1 VALADLLKRFDFS
14 KLSTRERVLFVLTAS
29 AVLLAYL
36 SYFMMPMIRSARSLA
51 VQKVSLKAEIDQG
64 MAQLPLLQKRAE
76 DLHRASEA
84 SVVSAEISG
93 KAGDLFPGGSRLSSL
108 LEEMT
113 RLARLR
119 QIEFISIRPDAIED
133 KGSYFQLTFQMD
145 VQSRFRELGN
155 YLLMLE
161 NLPRA
166 VVVKELKVETRADL
180 NPSILA
186 HLKTVTY
193 LGKE

>member
-1 VALADLLKRFDFS
+1 MGLTDLLKRLDFS
-14 KLSTRERVLFVLTAS
+14 KLSTRERVLFILTAS
-29 AVLLAYL
+29 AVLVGYL
-36 SYFMMPMIRSARSLA
+36 TYFMMPMIRNARDLT

-64 MAQLPLLQKRAE
+64 MAQIPLLRKRAE
-76 DLHRASEA
+76 ELHQASEA
-84 SVVSAEISG
+84 KGVSAEISG
-93 KAGDLFPGGSRLSSL
+93 KVGDLFPGGSRLSAL

-119 QIEFISIRPDAIED
+119 QIEFVSIHPDAIED
-133 KGSYFQLTFQMD
+133 KGTYFQLTLQID
-145 VQSRFRELGN
+145 VQSRFRELGD

-166 VVVKELKVETRADL
+166 VIVKELKVETRADL
-180 NPSILA
+180 NPSVLA

>member
-1 VALADLLKRFDFS
+1 MTLADLLKRFDFY
-14 KLSTRERVLFVLTAS
+14 KLSTRERILFALTTAAVFFALIVYLLMPMVRNAKGLTA
-29 AVLLAYL
+29 
-36 SYFMMPMIRSARSLA
+36 
-51 VQKVSLKAEIDQG
+51 QTDTLKAEIDQG
-64 MAQLPLLQKRAE
+64 MTRIPPLRKQAE
-76 DLHRASEA
+76 ALRQGSQATG
-84 SVVSAEISG
+84 VSADVSG
-93 KAGDLFPGGSRLSSL
+93 KAGDLFPGGSRLSAL

-119 QIEFISIRPDAIED
+119 QVEFVSVRPDAIED
-133 KGSYFQLTFQMD
+133 KGTYLQLTLQID
-145 VQSRFRELGN
+145 VQSRFRELAD

-166 VVVKELKVETRADL
+166 VIVKDLKVETRTDVSPAVL
-180 NPSILA
+180 G

>member
-1 VALADLLKRFDFS
+1 VGLTDLLKRLDFS
-14 KLSTRERVLFVLTAS
+14 KLSTRERVLFILTAS
-29 AVLLAYL
+29 AVLFGYL
-36 SYFMMPMIRSARSLA
+36 TYFMMPMIRNARDLT

-64 MAQLPLLQKRAE
+64 MAQIPLLRKRAE
-76 DLHRASEA
+76 ELHQASEA
-84 SVVSAEISG
+84 KGVSAEISG
-93 KAGDLFPGGSRLSSL
+93 KVGDLFPGGSRLSAL

-119 QIEFISIRPDAIED
+119 QIEFVSIHPDAIED
-133 KGSYFQLTFQMD
+133 KGTYFQLTLQID
-145 VQSRFRELGN
+145 VQSRFRELGD

-166 VVVKELKVETRADL
+166 VIVKELKVETRADL
-180 NPSILA
+180 NPSVLA

>member
-1 VALADLLKRFDFS
+1 MALSDLLKRLDFG
-14 KLSTRERVLFVLTAS
+14 KRPPRERALFILTAVAVLF
-29 AVLLAYL
+29 AYL
-36 SYFMMPMIRSARSLA
+36 NYFMMPMIRSARDLT
-51 VQKVSLKAEIDQG
+51 VRKVSLKAEIDQG
-64 MAQLPLLQKRAE
+64 MAQIPLLLKRADE
-76 DLHRASEA
+76 LHQAAQAKE
-84 SVVSAEISG
+84 VTTEFSG
-93 KAGDLFPGGSRLSSL
+93 KVGDLFPGGSRLSVL

-119 QIEFISIRPDAIED
+119 QIEFVSVRPDAIED
-133 KGSYFQLTFQMD
+133 KGTFFQLTLQID
-145 VQSRFRELGN
+145 VQSRFRELGD

-166 VVVKELKVETRADL
+166 VVVKELRVETRADL
-180 NPSILA
+180 NPSVLA

>member
-1 VALADLLKRFDFS
+1 MSLADLLKRLSFS
-14 KLSTRERVLFVLTAS
+14 KLSTRERVLFILTAS

-36 SYFMMPMIRSARSLA
+36 SYFMMPMIRGARDLA
-51 VQKVSLKAEIDQG
+51 VQTISLKAEINQG
-64 MAQLPLLQKRAE
+64 MAQIPLLRKRAE
-76 DLHRASEA
+76 ELHQASEA
-84 SVVSAEISG
+84 KGVSAEISG
-93 KAGDLFPGGSRLSSL
+93 KVGDLFPGGSRLSVL

-119 QIEFISIRPDAIED
+119 QIEFVSVRPDAIED
-133 KGSYFQLTFQMD
+133 KGTYFQLTLQID
-145 VQSRFRELGN
+145 VQSRFRELGD

-166 VVVKELKVETRADL
+166 VVVKELNVETRADL

>member
-1 VALADLLKRFDFS
+1 VGLTDLLKRLDFS
-14 KLSTRERVLFVLTAS
+14 KLSTRERVLFILTAS
-29 AVLLAYL
+29 AVLVGYL
-36 SYFMMPMIRSARSLA
+36 TYFMMPMIRNARDLT

-64 MAQLPLLQKRAE
+64 MAQIPLLRKRAE
-76 DLHRASEA
+76 ELHQASEA
-84 SVVSAEISG
+84 KGVSAEISG
-93 KAGDLFPGGSRLSSL
+93 KVGDLFPGGSRLSAL

-119 QIEFISIRPDAIED
+119 QIEFVSIHPDAIED
-133 KGSYFQLTFQMD
+133 KGTYFQLTLQID
-145 VQSRFRELGN
+145 VQSRFRELGD

-166 VVVKELKVETRADL
+166 VIVKELKVETRADL
-180 NPSILA
+180 NPSVLA

>member
-1 VALADLLKRFDFS
+1 
-14 KLSTRERVLFVLTAS
+14 
-29 AVLLAYL
+29 
-36 SYFMMPMIRSARSLA
+36 
-51 VQKVSLKAEIDQG
+51 
-64 MAQLPLLQKRAE
+64 
-76 DLHRASEA
+76 
-84 SVVSAEISG
+84 
-93 KAGDLFPGGSRLSSL
+93 
-108 LEEMT
+108 MT

-119 QIEFISIRPDAIED
+119 QIEFVSVRPEAIED
-133 KGSYFQLTFQMD
+133 KGAYFQLTLQID
-145 VQSRFRELGN
+145 VQSRFREFGD

-166 VVVKELKVETRADL
+166 VIVKELKVETRTDL

>member
-1 VALADLLKRFDFS
+1 MALPDLLKRLDFS
-14 KLSTRERVLFVLTAS
+14 KLSTRERVLFILTAV
-29 AVLLAYL
+29 AVIFAYL
-36 SYFMMPMIRSARSLA
+36 HYFMMPMIRSARDLT
-51 VQKVSLKAEIDQG
+51 VRKVSLKTEIDQG
-64 MAQLPLLQKRAE
+64 MAQIPLLLKRSDE
-76 DLHRASEA
+76 LHEA
-84 SVVSAEISG
+84 AQAKEVSTEFSG
-93 KAGDLFPGGSRLSSL
+93 KVGDLFPGGSRLSVL

-119 QIEFISIRPDAIED
+119 QIEFVSVRPEAIED
-133 KGSYFQLTFQMD
+133 KGTFFQLTLQID
-145 VQSRFRELGN
+145 VQSRFRELGD

-166 VVVKELKVETRADL
+166 VIVKELRIETRSDL
-180 NPSILA
+180 NPDILA

>member
-1 VALADLLKRFDFS
+1 MALADLLKRLDFS
-14 KLSTRERVLFVLTAS
+14 KLSTRERVLFILTAS
-29 AVLLAYL
+29 AVLFAYL
-36 SYFMMPMIRSARSLA
+36 SYFMMPMIRSARDLTI
-51 VQKVSLKAEIDQG
+51 QKVALKAEIDQG
-64 MAQLPLLQKRAE
+64 MAQIPLLRKRAE
-76 DLHRASEA
+76 ELHQASEA
-84 SVVSAEISG
+84 KGVSAEISG
-93 KAGDLFPGGSRLSSL
+93 KVGDLFPGGSRLSAL

-119 QIEFISIRPDAIED
+119 QIEFVSVRPDAIED
-133 KGSYFQLTFQMD
+133 KGTYFQLTLQID
-145 VQSRFRELGN
+145 VQSRFRELGD

>member
-1 VALADLLKRFDFS
+1 MGLTDLLKRLDFS
-14 KLSTRERVLFVLTAS
+14 KLSTRERVLFILTAS
-29 AVLLAYL
+29 AVLFGYL
-36 SYFMMPMIRSARSLA
+36 TYFMMPMIRNARDLT

-64 MAQLPLLQKRAE
+64 MAQIPLLRKRAE
-76 DLHRASEA
+76 ELHQASEA
-84 SVVSAEISG
+84 KGVSAEISG
-93 KAGDLFPGGSRLSSL
+93 KVGDLFPGGSRLSAL

-119 QIEFISIRPDAIED
+119 QIEFVSIHPDAIED
-133 KGSYFQLTFQMD
+133 KGTYFQLTLQID
-145 VQSRFRELGN
+145 VQSRFRELGD

-166 VVVKELKVETRADL
+166 VIVKELKVETRADL

>member
-1 VALADLLKRFDFS
+1 
-14 KLSTRERVLFVLTAS
+14 
-29 AVLLAYL
+29 
-36 SYFMMPMIRSARSLA
+36 
-51 VQKVSLKAEIDQG
+51 
-64 MAQLPLLQKRAE
+64 MAQLPLLQERARTLHENSQANEVRAE
-76 DLHRASEA
+76 F
-84 SVVSAEISG
+84 SG
-93 KAGDLFPGGSRLSSL
+93 KAEDLFPGGSRLSSL

-119 QIEFISIRPDAIED
+119 QIEFVSVRPDAIED
-133 KGSYFQLTFQMD
+133 KGTYLQLTLQID
-145 VQSRFRELGN
+145 VQSRFRELGD

-166 VVVKELKVETRADL
+166 VVVKDLKVESRADL
-180 NPSILA
+180 NPSVLA

>member
-1 VALADLLKRFDFS
+1 MGLTDLLKRLDFS
-14 KLSTRERVLFVLTAS
+14 KLSTRERVLFILTAS
-29 AVLLAYL
+29 AVLFGYL
-36 SYFMMPMIRSARSLA
+36 TYFMMPMIRNARDLT
-51 VQKVSLKAEIDQG
+51 VQKVSLKAEIDQE
-64 MAQLPLLQKRAE
+64 MAQIPLLRKRAE
-76 DLHRASEA
+76 ELHQASEA
-84 SVVSAEISG
+84 KGVSAEISG
-93 KAGDLFPGGSRLSSL
+93 KVGDLFPGGSRLSAL

-119 QIEFISIRPDAIED
+119 QIEFVSIHPDAIED
-133 KGSYFQLTFQMD
+133 KGTYFQLTLQID
-145 VQSRFRELGN
+145 VQSRFRELGD

-166 VVVKELKVETRADL
+166 VIVKELKVETRADL
-180 NPSILA
+180 NPSVLA

>member
-1 VALADLLKRFDFS
+1 MTDLLKRLDFS
-14 KLSTRERVLFVLTAS
+14 KLSTRERVLFILTAS
-29 AVLLAYL
+29 AVLFGYLA
-36 SYFMMPMIRSARSLA
+36 YFMMPMIRNARDLT

-64 MAQLPLLQKRAE
+64 MAQLPFLRKRAE
-76 DLHRASEA
+76 DLHQASTAKE
-84 SVVSAEISG
+84 VSAEISG
-93 KAGDLFPGGSRLSSL
+93 KTGDLFPGGSRLSVL

-119 QIEFISIRPDAIED
+119 QIKFVSIHPDAIED
-133 KGSYFQLTFQMD
+133 KGTYFELTLQID
-145 VQSRFRELGN
+145 LKSRFRELGD

-166 VVVKELKVETRADL
+166 VIVKELKVETRTEL
-180 NPSILA
+180 SPSVLA

>member
-1 VALADLLKRFDFS
+1 MTLTDLLKRLDFN
-14 KLSTRERVLFVLTAS
+14 KLSTRERALFALTAG
-29 AVLLAYL
+29 AILFAYL
-36 SYFMMPMIRSARSLA
+36 NYFMMPMIRFARDLT
-51 VQKVSLKAEIDQG
+51 VQKVTLKAEIDQG
-64 MAQLPLLQKRAE
+64 MAQIPLLRERAAE
-76 DLHRASEA
+76 LHQASQAKE
-84 SVVSAEISG
+84 VSAEISG
-93 KAGDLFPGGSRLSSL
+93 KAGDLFPGGSRLSAL

-119 QIEFISIRPDAIED
+119 QIEFVSVRPDAIED
-133 KGSYFQLTFQMD
+133 KGAYFQLTLQID
-145 VQSRFRELGN
+145 VQSRFRELGD

-166 VVVKELKVETRADL
+166 VIVKELKVETRTDL

>member
-1 VALADLLKRFDFS
+1 VGLTDLLKRLDFS
-14 KLSTRERVLFVLTAS
+14 KLSTRERVLFILTAS
-29 AVLLAYL
+29 AVLFGYL
-36 SYFMMPMIRSARSLA
+36 TYFMMPMIRNARDLT
-51 VQKVSLKAEIDQG
+51 VQKVSLKAEIDQE
-64 MAQLPLLQKRAE
+64 MAQIPLLRKRAE
-76 DLHRASEA
+76 ELHQASEA
-84 SVVSAEISG
+84 KGVSAEISG
-93 KAGDLFPGGSRLSSL
+93 KVGDLFPGGSRLSAL

-119 QIEFISIRPDAIED
+119 QIEFVSIHPDAIED
-133 KGSYFQLTFQMD
+133 KGTYFQLTLQID
-145 VQSRFRELGN
+145 VQSRFRELGD

-166 VVVKELKVETRADL
+166 VIVKELKVETRADL
-180 NPSILA
+180 NPSVLA

>member
-1 VALADLLKRFDFS
+1 VALTDLFQRLDLG
-14 KLSTRERVLFVLTAS
+14 KLSTRERVLFILTAS
-29 AVLLAYL
+29 AVLFGYL
-36 SYFMMPMIRSARSLA
+36 TYFMMPMIRSARDLT
-51 VQKVSLKAEIDQG
+51 VQKVSLKAEIDRG
-64 MAQLPLLQKRAE
+64 MAQIPLLRKRAE
-76 DLHRASEA
+76 ELYQASTA
-84 SVVSAEISG
+84 QDVSAEISG

-119 QIEFISIRPDAIED
+119 QIEFVSIRPDAIED
-133 KGSYFQLTFQMD
+133 KGTYFQLTLQID
-145 VQSRFRELGN
+145 VQSRFRELGD